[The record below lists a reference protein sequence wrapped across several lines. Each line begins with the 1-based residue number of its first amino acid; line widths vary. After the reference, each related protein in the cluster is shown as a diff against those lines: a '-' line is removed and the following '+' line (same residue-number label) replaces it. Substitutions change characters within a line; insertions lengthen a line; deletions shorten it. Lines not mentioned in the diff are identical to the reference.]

1 MNEMQWKHTDEE
13 EYEDLKVNNR
23 IQKESRSKKAELK

>member
-13 EYEDLKVNNR
+13 EYEDLKMKTTGYN
-23 IQKESRSKKAELK
+23 KKAEARRQN